1 MDDEYMSIADIIK
14 RVKEIDEILFGES
27 GLSDMERK
35 TLETEREDLLYY
47 LE

>member
-1 MDDEYMSIADIIK
+1 MNIK
-14 RVKEIDEILFGES
+14 TIEEIEERVREIDNILFNSEIE
-27 GLSDMERK
+27 LDDMERK